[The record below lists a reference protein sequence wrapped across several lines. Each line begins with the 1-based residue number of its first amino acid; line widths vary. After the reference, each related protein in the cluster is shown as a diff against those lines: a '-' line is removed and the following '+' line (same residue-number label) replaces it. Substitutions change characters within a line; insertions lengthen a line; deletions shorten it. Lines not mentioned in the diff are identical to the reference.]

1 MFYFI
6 FYFLGTFFASQSLT
20 ILEVSVYIQYSW
32 KKKLIMHPLQNFFF
46 LIRLVVGVTQLV
58 NKKGGKPHPLNEC
71 VNEYDYTG
79 RFFTSYD
86 EELAKSFSVYC
97 GISLHHVSHVTD
109 RVTCGHV

>member
-1 MFYFI
+1 M
-6 FYFLGTFFASQSLT
+6 
-20 ILEVSVYIQYSW
+20 
-32 KKKLIMHPLQNFFF
+32 
-46 LIRLVVGVTQLV
+46 GVTQLV

-109 RVTCGHV
+109 RVTCGHVWPIGYAVQECYHGAVKEPAGNWTDAVSYAGISLSLTLSL